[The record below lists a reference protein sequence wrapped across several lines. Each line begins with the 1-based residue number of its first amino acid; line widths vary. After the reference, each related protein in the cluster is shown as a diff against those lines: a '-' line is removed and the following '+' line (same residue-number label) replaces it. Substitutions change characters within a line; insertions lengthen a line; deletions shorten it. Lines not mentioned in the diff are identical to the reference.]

1 MCAPKVICFHQR
13 GDTMI
18 EIVYKDENAETEEK
32 KDCVLP
38 KNIRQIGEGRGGMR
52 IYLEDF
58 AYTYLMKAASAVPE
72 KGKICLLLGCQREKS
87 GEPILFIR
95 SAFWLDQLEVDM
107 EHMQLQDAVWN
118 EAEGIME
125 KNFQG
130 QEILGWSVILS
141 GCGLVP
147 TGIMTQLHL
156 NHFSR
161 PGQVLFLMDA
171 AEKEESFFTYEN
183 GRLVKQEGYYIYYEE
198 NRPMQEYM
206 IAHNPLTEG
215 RVGEPADKAVQEFRK
230 TVDRKKQEPVSP
242 GGQLIRVAAAAC
254 VVFTIAAV
262 VQYVSRAPERIG
274 TEAVNVSEAVE
285 TNAGFETSQKLY
297 NEESLLPQTD
307 GAAEKST
314 VERVVVGE
322 MEGASENDGTDQNNT
337 NDPAVTA
344 GENPGETTDTEN
356 MGTEGMDTEN
366 INAENK
372 DTAGTDTG
380 NTDTEETDEGG
391 GKETQQQNGT
401 ETGTQAYATYQVKRG
416 DTISSISQMH
426 YGSLDKI
433 EEICKI
439 NNIESEDLIYVGQI
453 ILLP

>member
-1 MCAPKVICFHQR
+1 
-13 GDTMI
+13 MI

-52 IYLEDF
+52 IYIEDF
-58 AYTYLMKAASAVPE
+58 AYTYLMKAASAMPE
-72 KGKICLLLGCQREKS
+72 KGKICLLLGCRKEKQT
-87 GEPILFIR
+87 EPVLFIR
-95 SAFWLDQLEVDM
+95 SAFWLDQLEVDI

-130 QEILGWSVILS
+130 QEILGWCVILS
-141 GCGLVP
+141 GCGLQP
-147 TGIMTQLHL
+147 TGLMAQLHM
-156 NHFSR
+156 NYFSG

-171 AEKEESFFTYEN
+171 AEKEESFFTYDN
-183 GRLVKQEGYYIYYEE
+183 GILVKQEGYYVYYEE

-206 IAHNPLTEG
+206 IAHNPLAEG
-215 RVGEPADKAVQEFRK
+215 RVGEPADKAVQNFRK
-230 TVDRKKQEPVSP
+230 TVERKKQEPVSP

-262 VQYVSRAPERIG
+262 VQYVSRSPERMGESVEQI
-274 TEAVNVSEAVE
+274 SETVE

-297 NEESLLPQTD
+297 NEESLLQD
-307 GAAEKST
+307 IGADQEEST
-314 VERVVVGE
+314 VEMVVVGE
-322 MEGASENDGTDQNNT
+322 ME
-337 NDPAVTA
+337 
-344 GENPGETTDTEN
+344 ETTGSSEGQQSEIPEQEKTDGERQEEN
-356 MGTEGMDTEN
+356 NAAEEADQEN
-366 INAENK
+366 ADDVQTSETSDEETSGQENTTK
-372 DTAGTDTG
+372 TG
-380 NTDTEETDEGG
+380 N
-391 GKETQQQNGT
+391 
-401 ETGTQAYATYQVKRG
+401 QAYATYQVKRG

-426 YGSLDKI
+426 YGTLDRI
-433 EEICKI
+433 EEICEI

>member
-1 MCAPKVICFHQR
+1 MCARIMIWCHQR

-52 IYLEDF
+52 IYIEDF
-58 AYTYLMKAASAVPE
+58 AYTYLMKAAAAVPE
-72 KGKICLLLGCQREKS
+72 KGKICLLLGCRKEKN
-87 GEPILFIR
+87 GEPVLFIR
-95 SAFWLDQLEVDM
+95 SAFWLDQLEVDR

-130 QEILGWSVILS
+130 QEVLGWCVILN
-141 GCGLVP
+141 GCGLAP
-147 TGIMTQLHL
+147 TGRMTQLHL

-171 AEKEESFFTYEN
+171 AEKEEGFFVYEN
-183 GRLVKQEGYYIYYEE
+183 GALVKQDGYYIYYEE

-230 TVDRKKQEPVSP
+230 TVERKKQEPVSP
-242 GGQLIRVAAAAC
+242 AGQLVRVAAAAC

-262 VQYVSRAPERIG
+262 VQYVSRSPERAASE
-274 TEAVNVSEAVE
+274 TVSVSEAVE

-297 NEESLLPQTD
+297 SEESLLPETGDDQS
-307 GAAEKST
+307 ST
-314 VERVVVGE
+314 MEIVVVGE
-322 MEGASENDGTDQNNT
+322 MGDTSETGETQPDTSEATGGDQGATEDGEKMENTDDGTGE
-337 NDPAVTA
+337 TA
-344 GENPGETTDTEN
+344 GAQDNGAET
-356 MGTEGMDTEN
+356 
-366 INAENK
+366 A
-372 DTAGTDTG
+372 
-380 NTDTEETDEGG
+380 
-391 GKETQQQNGT
+391 
-401 ETGTQAYATYQVKRG
+401 TQAYATYQVKRG

-426 YGSLDKI
+426 YGTLDKI
-433 EEICKI
+433 EEICEL
-439 NNIESEDLIYVGQI
+439 NHIESEDLIYVGQI